1 MPVGDGQNHACGYQ
15 HRDQS
20 ADHGH
25 DDDVPAFFMTALFA
39 ECALGGGGW
48 RCHRRTPVIIV
59 RRDYAGATGR
69 GGRRRRRRRL
79 GGALSKTV
87 GIRPGW
93 IRRRGQRSGL
103 VRTRHSGIVRA
114 CHGGGLGVGLGASH
128 DSLVRY
134 GSLIRHGGVVRTRH
148 GGVVRARSRWIRV
161 CRRPLPARGTV
172 VSASVPGRA
181 LRALRRP
188 LPRILHGILRRVLL
202 GSRLDLL
209 RGFLEDVL
217 IDLRC
222 DRGDDRAHGHADDRT
237 GYADFGGE
245 KERGHRSQ
253 CPRKYLRYR

>member
-69 GGRRRRRRRL
+69 GGRRRRRLGRLGRL
-79 GGALSKTV
+79 GGAPPDPDDV
-87 GIRPGW
+87 RPG
-93 IRRRGQRSGL
+93 
-103 VRTRHSGIVRA
+103 
-114 CHGGGLGVGLGASH
+114 
-128 DSLVRY
+128 
-134 GSLIRHGGVVRTRH
+134 
-148 GGVVRARSRWIRV
+148 WIRV

-253 CPRKYLRYR
+253 CPSKYLRYR

>member
-103 VRTRHSGIVRA
+103 VRTRHD
-114 CHGGGLGVGLGASH
+114 GLV
-128 DSLVRY
+128 
-134 GSLIRHGGVVRTRH
+134 
-148 GGVVRARSRWIRV
+148 
-161 CRRPLPARGTV
+161 
-172 VSASVPGRA
+172 
-181 LRALRRP
+181 RALRRP
-188 LPRILHGILRRVLL
+188 LPRLLHGILRRVLL

-253 CPRKYLRYR
+253 CPSKYLRYR